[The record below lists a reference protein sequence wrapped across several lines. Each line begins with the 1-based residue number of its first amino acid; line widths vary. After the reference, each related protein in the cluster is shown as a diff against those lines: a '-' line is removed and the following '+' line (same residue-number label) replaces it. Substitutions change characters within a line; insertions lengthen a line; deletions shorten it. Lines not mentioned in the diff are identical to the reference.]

1 MASNTRQRS
10 ASSSAVINDENNPDK
25 QTLCGICKKD
35 IIESPTAYKQ
45 MSIECECCIQ
55 WFHTQDQLKHDL
67 QSLRHRV
74 DKVCT
79 DMTAKQIE
87 TDAKIEDKLKI
98 DTKQLE
104 TNVLESVNST
114 LNDRID
120 ARIQETL
127 NNPAQPNNPA
137 QLNNPAQ
144 QNTSPTTT
152 RNIVTTQVKEAM
164 AEREDQQSRKLNL
177 MIHNLAEPDD
187 LDAEVAQ
194 MKVLIESKLKIDEEI
209 VVTEYI
215 RLGNL
220 RADGKPRLLKITL
233 QSLSMKRKMLSCAT
247 KLRQLPELDTYAK
260 VYLKPDLTKKQ
271 QEESKNLYENLK
283 RQRVSDP
290 ENQYI
295 ISKGR
300 IIQKP
305 PT

>member
-1 MASNTRQRS
+1 M
-10 ASSSAVINDENNPDK
+10 
-25 QTLCGICKKD
+25 
-35 IIESPTAYKQ
+35 
-45 MSIECECCIQ
+45 
-55 WFHTQDQLKHDL
+55 
-67 QSLRHRV
+67 
-74 DKVCT
+74 
-79 DMTAKQIE
+79 
-87 TDAKIEDKLKI
+87 
-98 DTKQLE
+98 
-104 TNVLESVNST
+104 
-114 LNDRID
+114 NDRID

-194 MKVLIESKLKIDEEI
+194 MKVLIESKLRIDEEI